1 MDLLQQSAQ
10 AWKEITEYRY
20 LFTYG
25 YKKQLYPINL
35 TFSLEDYPHLA
46 GFQYMKDISLP
57 NYSSAKIADRILEG
71 KILFEKVQ
79 KATQYEKM
87 IKPRLEALV
96 HLKESLDNKFNLYS
110 YMPRMYPFIT
120 GIKADYLIS
129 SHFSV
134 DNFIFIIKANAQGEL
149 KCDFLCCSIFEKG
162 DRDYE
167 TNQKART
174 LMKKERIHIP
184 SNTTIR
190 YFTIV
195 PLPLGGGFFL
205 LSPLFNFATAHARP
219 TRRSMVSRS
228 TEILIP
234 PTGHASDPHASHGSV
249 NDTTYTTQ
257 SDFSGHVCRLHSKE
271 ACGESPPLE
280 PELLDCST
288 FHRTD
293 ALQHTYHESFSMH
306 DHIFSSHFYLFR
318 ISHNHYSLFS
328 HALHSTALSLTQDSL
343 DKHTVS
349 SAY

>member
-25 YKKQLYPINL
+25 YKNQLYPINL

-79 KATQYEKM
+79 KAAQYEEM

-184 SNTTIR
+184 SNTTDI
-190 YFTIV
+190 
-195 PLPLGGGFFL
+195 
-205 LSPLFNFATAHARP
+205 
-219 TRRSMVSRS
+219 
-228 TEILIP
+228 
-234 PTGHASDPHASHGSV
+234 
-249 NDTTYTTQ
+249 
-257 SDFSGHVCRLHSKE
+257 
-271 ACGESPPLE
+271 
-280 PELLDCST
+280 LLDRLSAQT
-288 FHRTD
+288 RPEYKTTD
-293 ALQHTYHESFSMH
+293 
-306 DHIFSSHFYLFR
+306 
-318 ISHNHYSLFS
+318 
-328 HALHSTALSLTQDSL
+328 LSDNTEAKSD
-343 DKHTVS
+343 VS
-349 SAY
+349 Q

>member
-79 KATQYEKM
+79 KAAQYEEM

-162 DRDYE
+162 DRELNVKVGQFYL
-167 TNQKART
+167 TINTYYR
-174 LMKKERIHIP
+174 LPYMKKSSYLRFFYNCLLFLIVALFSLHEIP
-184 SNTTIR
+184 SCYI
-190 YFTIV
+190 
-195 PLPLGGGFFL
+195 
-205 LSPLFNFATAHARP
+205 
-219 TRRSMVSRS
+219 
-228 TEILIP
+228 
-234 PTGHASDPHASHGSV
+234 
-249 NDTTYTTQ
+249 
-257 SDFSGHVCRLHSKE
+257 K
-271 ACGESPPLE
+271 
-280 PELLDCST
+280 
-288 FHRTD
+288 
-293 ALQHTYHESFSMH
+293 
-306 DHIFSSHFYLFR
+306 
-318 ISHNHYSLFS
+318 
-328 HALHSTALSLTQDSL
+328 
-343 DKHTVS
+343 
-349 SAY
+349 

>member
-57 NYSSAKIADRILEG
+57 NYSSAKVADRILEG

-79 KATQYEKM
+79 EAAQYEDM

-96 HLKESLDNKFNLYS
+96 HLKESLDNEFNLYS
-110 YMPRMYPFIT
+110 YTPRMYPFIT

-134 DNFIFIIKANAQGEL
+134 DNFIFIIKANSQGEL

-167 TNQKART
+167 TNQRPRT

-184 SNTTIR
+184 SSTTDI
-190 YFTIV
+190 
-195 PLPLGGGFFL
+195 
-205 LSPLFNFATAHARP
+205 
-219 TRRSMVSRS
+219 
-228 TEILIP
+228 
-234 PTGHASDPHASHGSV
+234 
-249 NDTTYTTQ
+249 
-257 SDFSGHVCRLHSKE
+257 
-271 ACGESPPLE
+271 
-280 PELLDCST
+280 LLDRLSAQAKPT
-288 FHRTD
+288 IAQKPSAT
-293 ALQHTYHESFSMH
+293 ESQNTETTS
-306 DHIFSSHFYLFR
+306 DNS
-318 ISHNHYSLFS
+318 
-328 HALHSTALSLTQDSL
+328 Q
-343 DKHTVS
+343 
-349 SAY
+349 